1 MAVKLILVLF
11 VVLAISESLAQQSSE
26 TGSSDR
32 RISLRRFSSRSKVE
46 NSRNAGRGKAS
57 ADILKKRKQLFQRN
71 PSRARN
77 LGRSKQDS
85 GRTSQARENVRL
97 QTTKTTQAT
106 TELYVEIEPP
116 VENISNNVGKIRD
129 LVLDNKVPDVIEKV
143 KEKKPEP
150 RIRRPLKSI
159 LRKSGKRLGLRRRG
173 EKPTGTNR
181 RIVDKNNAGR
191 FEGKQLSDP
200 LKALLKTASDDDTVK
215 DAPAPI
221 DIEAAIKE
229 MKEDNMID
237 KDVDIEAAIR
247 EMKEDNGREEPRAIS
262 RGSSRRRPSG
272 DRRVNIRGRSR
283 QRQGTNTIA
292 EKSISK
298 LNNFRSFPARKNV
311 RTNTSRRTQ
320 ALAPT
325 AESQQR
331 FEARPTVLPSQER
344 ITTAKIFHDLEFTT
358 PTQQNQFFAVT
369 EAPRS
374 SFQLEQ
380 NFGSNPS
387 NSIIQ
392 QQQPDPTFQQT
403 QQRVLQSSSLNSAQQ
418 FVPTQTRPQP
428 KASVQITQQAVEQRT
443 FPTPRL
449 EPTQQFSQNAP
460 RVQPV
465 QQPQSVPTQTQQ
477 FQSPQL
483 ALPQN
488 SLNLLN
494 ANNFQAFD
502 AQFGGSVPTNPGA
515 SQLSSSI
522 FTQPGTSLLQGRDVL
537 LSPQN
542 NFQITPIQAG
552 QVFQS
557 VSSPSSSNAPHFSS
571 QSIPAPSFSG
581 HPANDI
587 NLQTGAFNLRTG

>member
-11 VVLAISESLAQQSSE
+11 VVLTISESWAQQSSK

-57 ADILKKRKQLFQRN
+57 ADILEKRKQLFQRN

-77 LGRSKQDS
+77 IGRSKQDS

-200 LKALLKTASDDDTVK
+200 LKALLKTASDDDTIN
-215 DAPAPI
+215 DALAPN
-221 DIEAAIKE
+221 DIEASIKE

-247 EMKEDNGREEPRAIS
+247 EMKEDNSREEPRAIS
-262 RGSSRRRPSG
+262 QGSSHRRPSG

-283 QRQGTNTIA
+283 QRQRTNTVT
-292 EKSISK
+292 EKSISR
-298 LNNFRSFPARKNV
+298 LNNFRSFPARKNI
-311 RTNTSRRTQ
+311 RTNTSRQTQ
-320 ALAPT
+320 TLEPT
-325 AESQQR
+325 TESEQR
-331 FEARPTVLPSQER
+331 FEARPTVSPTQDTF
-344 ITTAKIFHDLEFTT
+344 TTAKIFQNLEFTT
-358 PTQQNQFFAVT
+358 PVQQNQFIAVT

-374 SFQLEQ
+374 SFQIEQ
-380 NFGSNPS
+380 SFGSNPS
-387 NSIIQ
+387 HAIIQ
-392 QQQPDPTFQQT
+392 QQQPRVSQPDSTLQQT
-403 QQRVLQSSSLNSAQQ
+403 QQRVLQQFAQ
-418 FVPTQTRPQP
+418 TQTKPQP
-428 KASVQITQQAVEQRT
+428 KAPVQINQQVVEQRA

-465 QQPQSVPTQTQQ
+465 SQPQSVPTQTPQ
-477 FQSPQL
+477 FKSPQL
-483 ALPQN
+483 VLPQN

>member
-11 VVLAISESLAQQSSE
+11 VLLAISESLAQQSSK

-57 ADILKKRKQLFQRN
+57 ADILEKRKQLFQRN

-77 LGRSKQDS
+77 IGRSKQDS

-200 LKALLKTASDDDTVK
+200 LKALLKTASDDDTIN
-215 DAPAPI
+215 DALAPN

-262 RGSSRRRPSG
+262 QGSSRRRPSG

-283 QRQGTNTIA
+283 QRQRTNTVT
-292 EKSISK
+292 EKSISR
-298 LNNFRSFPARKNV
+298 LNNFRSFPARKNI
-311 RTNTSRRTQ
+311 RTNTSRQTQ
-320 ALAPT
+320 TLEPT
-325 AESQQR
+325 TESEQR
-331 FEARPTVLPSQER
+331 FEARPTVSPTQDTF
-344 ITTAKIFHDLEFTT
+344 TTAKIFQNLEFTT
-358 PTQQNQFFAVT
+358 PVQQNQFIAVT

-380 NFGSNPS
+380 SFGSNPS
-387 NSIIQ
+387 KAIIQ
-392 QQQPDPTFQQT
+392 QQQPRVSKPDSTLQQT
-403 QQRVLQSSSLNSAQQ
+403 QQRVLQSAQQ
-418 FVPTQTRPQP
+418 FAQTHIKPQP
-428 KASVQITQQAVEQRT
+428 KAPVQITQQVVEQRA

-465 QQPQSVPTQTQQ
+465 SQPQSVPTQTQQ

-483 ALPQN
+483 ALP
-488 SLNLLN
+488 
-494 ANNFQAFD
+494 
-502 AQFGGSVPTNPGA
+502 
-515 SQLSSSI
+515 
-522 FTQPGTSLLQGRDVL
+522 
-537 LSPQN
+537 
-542 NFQITPIQAG
+542 
-552 QVFQS
+552 
-557 VSSPSSSNAPHFSS
+557 H
-571 QSIPAPSFSG
+571 
-581 HPANDI
+581 
-587 NLQTGAFNLRTG
+587 

>member
-1 MAVKLILVLF
+1 LF
-11 VVLAISESLAQQSSE
+11 VVLTISESWAQQSSE

-57 ADILKKRKQLFQRN
+57 ADILEKRKQLFQRN

-116 VENISNNVGKIRD
+116 VENISNNVEKIRD

-143 KEKKPEP
+143 KEKKQEP

-159 LRKSGKRLGLRRRG
+159 LRKSGKRLGVRRRG
-173 EKPTGTNR
+173 EKPTDTNR
-181 RIVDKNNAGR
+181 RIVDKNNTGR

-200 LKALLKTASDDDTVK
+200 LKALLKTASDDDTVR
-215 DAPAPI
+215 DAPAPN

-262 RGSSRRRPSG
+262 RGSSRRKPSG
-272 DRRVNIRGRSR
+272 NRRVNIRGRSR

-292 EKSISK
+292 EKSLSK

-325 AESQQR
+325 TESEQR
-331 FEARPTVLPSQER
+331 FEARPTVLPTQER

-358 PTQQNQFFAVT
+358 PTQQNQFVAVT

-392 QQQPDPTFQQT
+392 QQQPDSTFQQT

-449 EPTQQFSQNAP
+449 EPTQQFSQTSP

-465 QQPQSVPTQTQQ
+465 QQPQSVPFQTQQ

-483 ALPQN
+483 TLPQN

-537 LSPQN
+537 VSPQN
-542 NFQITPIQAG
+542 NFQITPIQSG

-557 VSSPSSSNAPHFSS
+557 ASSPSSSNVPQLAS
-571 QSIPAPSFSG
+571 QSIPSASFSG
-581 HPANDI
+581 HPANGI

>member
-11 VVLAISESLAQQSSE
+11 VVLTISESWAQQSSE

-57 ADILKKRKQLFQRN
+57 ADILEKRKQLFQRN

-77 LGRSKQDS
+77 IGRSKQDS

-116 VENISNNVGKIRD
+116 VENISNNVEKIRD

-200 LKALLKTASDDDTVK
+200 LKALLKTASDDDTVR
-215 DAPAPI
+215 DAPAP
-221 DIEAAIKE
+221 
-229 MKEDNMID
+229 N
-237 KDVDIEAAIR
+237 DIEAAIR

-358 PTQQNQFFAVT
+358 PTQQNQFVAVT

-380 NFGSNPS
+380 NFGSIPS
-387 NSIIQ
+387 SSIIQ
-392 QQQPDPTFQQT
+392 QQQPDSNFHQT

-428 KASVQITQQAVEQRT
+428 KASVQIAQQAVEQRI

-449 EPTQQFSQNAP
+449 KPTQQFSQTSP
-460 RVQPV
+460 RVQSV
-465 QQPQSVPTQTQQ
+465 QQPQSVPFQTQP

-483 ALPQN
+483 TLPQN

-537 LSPQN
+537 VSPQN
-542 NFQITPIQAG
+542 NFQITPIQSG

-557 VSSPSSSNAPHFSS
+557 ASSSSSSNVPQLAS
-571 QSIPAPSFSG
+571 QSIPSASFSG
-581 HPANDI
+581 HPANGI
-587 NLQTGAFNLRTG
+587 NLQTGAFNLHTG

>member
-57 ADILKKRKQLFQRN
+57 ADILEKRKQLFQRN

-77 LGRSKQDS
+77 IGRSKQDS

-200 LKALLKTASDDDTVK
+200 LKALLKTASDDDTVR
-215 DAPAPI
+215 DAPAP
-221 DIEAAIKE
+221 
-229 MKEDNMID
+229 N
-237 KDVDIEAAIR
+237 DIEAAIR

-325 AESQQR
+325 TESEQR
-331 FEARPTVLPSQER
+331 FEARPTVLPTQER

-358 PTQQNQFFAVT
+358 PTQQNQFVAVT

-387 NSIIQ
+387 SSIIQ
-392 QQQPDPTFQQT
+392 QQQPDSNFHQT

-428 KASVQITQQAVEQRT
+428 KASVQIAQQAVEQRI

-449 EPTQQFSQNAP
+449 KPTQQFSQTSP
-460 RVQPV
+460 RVQSV
-465 QQPQSVPTQTQQ
+465 QQPQSVPFQTQP

-483 ALPQN
+483 TLPQN

-537 LSPQN
+537 VSPQN
-542 NFQITPIQAG
+542 NFQTIPIQSD